1 MGATHWDCATLI
13 SLAGPSGYRAIA
25 CPVLLADLMVEAR
38 SLGTGAFLQVAL
50 SLVHASSEERK
61 YVLEWWLV
69 PWLFERVPARAD
81 PIALAASGEE
91 FSLILK
97 IPPYHQDRDGS
108 GMAMGHQGHHGVL
121 GLITLLAKACI
132 LILIMQ
138 NRLGHIT
145 TI

>member
-1 MGATHWDCATLI
+1 
-13 SLAGPSGYRAIA
+13 
-25 CPVLLADLMVEAR
+25 MVEAR

-97 IPPYHQDRDGS
+97 IPPYHQDRDGC
-108 GMAMGHQGHHGVL
+108 GRVQGNQGHHGVR
-121 GLITLLAKACI
+121 GLIPLLTRVCI
-132 LILIMQ
+132 QI
-138 NRLGHIT
+138 
-145 TI
+145 